1 MVGSL
6 LLALLG
12 WALLYMAMDKPY
24 KARAADGRD
33 LPPQSW
39 LRAAGGL
46 LLGLSLLCSVY
57 ALGATVGFAAWWV
70 ILSVTAFGFTMGR
83 VLWGTGV

>member
-12 WALLYMAMDKPY
+12 WVLLYTAMDKQY
-24 KARAADGRD
+24 KARAVDGRY
-33 LPPQSW
+33 LPPQRG
-39 LRAAGGL
+39 LRVAGWL
-46 LLGLSLLCSVY
+46 LLGLSLLCSID

-70 ILSVTAFGFTMGR
+70 ILSVTAFGFTVGR
-83 VLWGTGV
+83 VLWSR